1 MELNL
6 KPALS
11 MTHVV
16 FVRIS
21 HASTTWLQDDRDSKF
36 GPHLIRQSVDSRLS
50 AEELPV
56 PFILFLRSGFRIHS
70 HKIGVD

>member
-50 AEELPV
+50 AEELSV
-56 PFILFLRSGFRIHS
+56 RFICLEIWILHPQPQDW
-70 HKIGVD
+70 H